1 MSPGQGGSS
10 LCLFK
15 GSREACLSGPP
26 WPSCN
31 SDVAGSRVPQG
42 PSRVLHQRSC
52 CCSQHLILQQQ
63 SAHLPAFP
71 PPPWMHFDGG
81 RKFLMVWP
89 YAVCLCVCTHTHTQG
104 PPSHCNTQAHN
115 THTQLYAHTHIGP
128 PHHTCTRIHTQL
140 YTHTHTRPPHHT
152 CSTQAHTRISRTSPP
167 HMHTHTTVHTHHTC
181 THTRVLSSPSHSGAL
196 TRGVSPPPPPVLI
209 FLDLTSSALVFTEAP
224 SHTRALFCARLMFET
239 SHLPSLQHPRETK
252 DE

>member
-1 MSPGQGGSS
+1 M
-10 LCLFK
+10 
-15 GSREACLSGPP
+15 
-26 WPSCN
+26 
-31 SDVAGSRVPQG
+31 AGSRVPQG
-42 PSRVLHQRSC
+42 PSRVLHQRSY

-63 SAHLPAFP
+63 SADLPAFP

-152 CSTQAHTRISRTSPP
+152 CTCIHTQLYTHTQDPHTTHAVHRHTHAYLGPPHHTRTHIQLYTHTTHAHTRVCSLLPHTQGLSHVGFLPRPLLSLSFLISHLLHLSLQKPL
-167 HMHTHTTVHTHHTC
+167 HTHV
-181 THTRVLSSPSHSGAL
+181 RY
-196 TRGVSPPPPPVLI
+196 
-209 FLDLTSSALVFTEAP
+209 SA
-224 SHTRALFCARLMFET
+224 R
-239 SHLPSLQHPRETK
+239 
-252 DE
+252 D